1 MEVKINRE
9 IRNYTESMFF
19 GLSLRQFIFF
29 CSRLCGSGRTLL
41 SLKTVPRNRNRI
53 VGVYFGSCPFCGSRL
68 CEIQRN
74 DG

>member
-19 GLSLRQFIFF
+19 WTVAQTVHFF
-29 CSRLCGSGRTLL
+29 CPRLCGSGRTLL
-41 SLKTVPRNRNRI
+41 PPKTVPRNRNCI
-53 VGVYFGSCPFCGSRL
+53 VGVHFGSCPFCGSRL

>member
-9 IRNYTESMFF
+9 IRNYTESMF
-19 GLSLRQFIFF
+19 LDCRSDSSFF
-29 CSRLCGSGRTLL
+29 CPRLCGSGRTLL
-41 SLKTVPRNRNRI
+41 PPKTVPRNRNCI
-53 VGVYFGSCPFCGSRL
+53 VGVHFGSCPFCGSRL